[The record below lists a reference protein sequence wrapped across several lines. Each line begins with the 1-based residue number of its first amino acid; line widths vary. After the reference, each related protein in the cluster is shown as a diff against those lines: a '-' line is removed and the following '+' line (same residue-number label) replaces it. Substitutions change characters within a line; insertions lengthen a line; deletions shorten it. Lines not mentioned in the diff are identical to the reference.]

1 MTLTYRVRPWLVA
14 ALAAAALGA
23 TWLVLTTAGPGRL
36 LFAVVAVGAG
46 FEAGRG
52 LVPTLVADAEGAD
65 VVVGLSRHRYA
76 WRDVESIGQL
86 QPPEA
91 GSRPRR
97 RANALELDLGDRL
110 VVVAAYR
117 LGAPVQD
124 VVSALSVVSSRGAG
138 GGL

>member
-1 MTLTYRVRPWLVA
+1 MRPWLVGL
-14 ALAAAALGA
+14 LAAAALGA
-23 TWLVLTTAGPGRL
+23 TALVLTTEGPGRL

-52 LVPTLVADAEGAD
+52 LVPTLVADTEGVD
-65 VVVGLSRHRYA
+65 VTVGVSRHRYA
-76 WRDVESIGQL
+76 WADVAAIGRL
-86 QPPEA
+86 GPPEGGA
-91 GSRPRR
+91 RPRR

-117 LGAPVQD
+117 LGAPVPD
-124 VVSALSVVSSRGAG
+124 VVSALCSVSGGGG